1 MAGLRKVDVRDDLLR
16 KLGIESVGS
25 ASASMLADVLEAMN
39 HAQQMLW
46 MAGPADYFTRSQ
58 IALTLVN
65 GTSEYTLA
73 DTVQSVLGPLRLP
86 SGRTLRALESRAE
99 LDNFGLL
106 YLGQTSATVAAG
118 TPLAYF
124 VETLFQAGND
134 PVQIKIH
141 VVPAPN
147 SGAAGAATLDGVTEC
162 TRFVDSA
169 DIAGSGV
176 LPVAQQYS
184 ESLFL
189 PIARK
194 ALTRST
200 YFSATQ
206 LREQI
211 EADYAEAMAVLGRAG
226 GYQPADKS
234 EKREDAA

>member
-16 KLGIESVGS
+16 KLGIESSGS

-46 MAGPADYFTRSQ
+46 MAGPGYFTRSKLG
-58 IALTLVN
+58 LTLVN

-73 DTVQSVLGPLRLP
+73 DTVQSVLGPLRLA

-134 PVQIKIH
+134 PAQIKVH

-162 TRFVDSA
+162 TRFADAA
-169 DIAGSGV
+169 DIAGTDV

-211 EADYAEAMAVLGRAG
+211 EADYAEAMALLGRAG
-226 GYQPADKS
+226 GYQPADKTA
-234 EKREDAA
+234 KREEAA

>member
-16 KLGIESVGS
+16 KLGIESSGS

-46 MAGPADYFTRSQ
+46 MAGPGYFTRSQ
-58 IALTLVN
+58 LALTLVN
-65 GTSEYTLA
+65 GTSAYTLA

-106 YLGQTSATVAAG
+106 YLGQTSVTVTAG

-141 VVPAPN
+141 VVPAPD
-147 SGAAGAATLDGVTEC
+147 SGAAGTATLDGVTEC
-162 TRFVDSA
+162 TRFADAA
-169 DIAGSGV
+169 DIAGTDV

-211 EADYAEAMAVLGRAG
+211 EADYAEAMALLARAG
-226 GYQPADKS
+226 GYQPADKV